1 MPCCKKSAK
10 CAVKPAAKTAKIT
23 VQIGGVECPTQ
34 NQKVIDWVQ
43 RWFDICKPANI
54 VWCDGSAKQHK
65 SICEEMVAK
74 GQFVKLN
81 SKTRPDC
88 YLARSHESDV
98 ARVEGRTFIC
108 SKKEIDAGPTN
119 HWMDPVE
126 MKAKM
131 TKAYTGCMAGRT
143 MYVIP
148 FAMGPIGN
156 PITQYG
162 IEITDSPYVVVN
174 MDIMTRVGTKVLK
187 QLGQDGTF
195 IPCIH
200 SVGAPLKKGQK
211 DVAWPCAKNI
221 EDKYIT
227 QFPEDREIWSFGSGY
242 GGNALLG
249 KKCFALRIASKLAK
263 DEGWMAE
270 HMLILTLTSPE
281 KKQYHVTAA
290 FPSACGKTN
299 LAMMLPKL
307 PGWKLET
314 IGDDIAWLKPGAD
327 GRLYAINPENGFFGV
342 APGTSKDS
350 NPNALL
356 SCTKG
361 TIFTNVVLTPD
372 GDIWWE
378 DMGIDAPEQGVDWK
392 GNPCYRC
399 VDDPKRMGPKPGM
412 TKAEVKAM
420 GYVAAHKNSRFTAPA
435 INCPVLDKDGFEGI
449 YEGKAAGVPID
460 AILFGGRRPSTIPL
474 VNQAKDWTHG
484 VFMGSAAGSEITA
497 AIISNDVGKVRRDPM
512 AMLPF
517 FGYNVADYFQHWL
530 EMARTSVDATKLP
543 KIFFVNWFRK
553 TDKGEFMWPG
563 FGDNSRVLKWICQRI
578 EGTVGAQ
585 NTAIG
590 YLPKPA
596 DIDLANNTGKD
607 TVNPK
612 FLKEILKVDVEGWK
626 KEIETVGASYDE
638 YDKKASKDTTIE
650 NPAARR
656 VPAALRQ
663 KLAEIKAALDAGKP
677 AKKAKK

>member
-1 MPCCKKSAK
+1 M
-10 CAVKPAAKTAKIT
+10 AKTPKFKNAK
-23 VQIGGVECPTQ
+23 VQA
-34 NQKVIDWVQ
+34 WVDQ
-43 RWFDICKPANI
+43 WNKICTPEKI
-54 VWCDGSAKQHK
+54 VVVTGTKEEHTA
-65 SICEEMVAK
+65 ICEMMVKK
-74 GQFVKLN
+74 GQFIKLDQ
-81 SKTRPDC
+81 KKRPGC

-108 SKKEIDAGPTN
+108 SKNEIDAGPTN
-119 HWMDPVE
+119 HWRDPVAMKKE
-126 MKAKM
+126 MLRKYK
-131 TKAYTGCMAGRT
+131 GCMAGRT

-162 IEITDSPYVVVN
+162 IEVTDSPYVVVN
-174 MDIMTRVGTKVLK
+174 MNIMTRTGDAVMKHLDKGGDFV
-187 QLGQDGTF
+187 
-195 IPCIH
+195 PCIH

-211 DVAWPCAKNI
+211 DVAWPCAKKI
-221 EDKYIT
+221 DDKYIT
-227 QFPEDREIWSFGSGY
+227 QFPEDGEIWSFGSGY

-263 DEGWMAE
+263 DQGWMAE

-342 APGTSKDS
+342 APGTSQFS

-356 SCTKG
+356 SCRKN

-378 DMGIDAPEQGVDWK
+378 DMGIDAPEEGVDWK

-399 VDDPKRMGPKPGM
+399 VDDKRRMGPKPGM
-412 TKAEVKAM
+412 TKKEVKEL

-435 INCPVLDKDGFEGI
+435 VNCPVLDKAGFN
-449 YEGKAAGVPID
+449 GKFNGKPTGVPID

-474 VNQAKDWTHG
+474 VNEAKSWTHG
-484 VFMGSAAGSEITA
+484 VFMGSAAGSEVTA
-497 AIISNDVGKVRRDPM
+497 AVISDQIGQVRRDPM

-517 FGYNVADYFQHWL
+517 FGYNVCDYFQHWL
-530 EMARTSVDATKLP
+530 EMERLSPDATKLP

-563 FGDNSRVLKWICQRI
+563 FGDNSRVLKWICDRI
-578 EGTVGAQ
+578 DGKVEANT
-585 NTAIG
+585 TAIG
-590 YLPKPA
+590 NLPYAK
-596 DIDLANNTGKD
+596 DISLENND
-607 TVNPK
+607 SEDPNFRVNEK
-612 FLKEILKVDVEGWK
+612 FLQELVTVDVEGWK
-626 KEIETVGASYDE
+626 KEIATIGASYDE
-638 YDKKASKDTTIE
+638 YDKKASKDTTVV

-656 VPAALRQ
+656 VPAALRGI
-663 KLAEIKAALDAGKP
+663 LAQVTAELGK
-677 AKKAKK
+677 

>member
-1 MPCCKKSAK
+1 MVKTPKFANDKVFAWVDKWNKVCTPDKIVVVKGTKKEHLA
-10 CAVKPAAKTAKIT
+10 
-23 VQIGGVECPTQ
+23 
-34 NQKVIDWVQ
+34 
-43 RWFDICKPANI
+43 
-54 VWCDGSAKQHK
+54 
-65 SICEEMVAK
+65 ICEMMVK
-74 GQFVKLN
+74 NGQFIKLN
-81 SKTRPDC
+81 QTKRPEC

-119 HWMDPVE
+119 HWMDPEV
-126 MKAKM
+126 MKKLM
-131 TKAYTGCMAGRT
+131 LKSYKGCMKGRT

-174 MDIMTRVGTKVLK
+174 MNIMTRTGDAVLK
-187 QLGQDGTF
+187 HLGKDGDF

-211 DVAWPCAKNI
+211 DVAWPCAKKI
-221 EDKYIT
+221 DDKFIT
-227 QFPEDREIWSFGSGY
+227 QFPEDRQIWSFGSGY

-263 DEGWMAE
+263 DQGWMAE

-307 PGWKLET
+307 KGWKLQT
-314 IGDDIAWLKPGAD
+314 IGDDIAWLKPGDD

-342 APGTSKDS
+342 APGTSMDS
-350 NPNALL
+350 NPNALK
-356 SCTKG
+356 SCKKG

-378 DMGIDAPEQGVDWK
+378 DMGVKAPKEGIDWK
-392 GNPCYRC
+392 GNPCYVC
-399 VDDPKRMGPKPGM
+399 ADDPYRMGPKPGM
-412 TKAEVKAM
+412 TKAEIKAA

-435 INCPVLDKDGFEGI
+435 ENCPVLDKAGFNGLWN
-449 YEGKAAGVPID
+449 KKPTGVPID

-474 VNQAKDWTHG
+474 VNEAKSWTHG
-484 VFMGSAAGSEITA
+484 VFMGSAAGSEVTA
-497 AIISNDVGKVRRDPM
+497 AVISDQIGQVRRDPM

-530 EMARTSVDATKLP
+530 EMERTSADATKLP
-543 KIFFVNWFRK
+543 KIYFVNWFRK
-553 TDKGEFMWPG
+553 GDDGRFMWPG

-578 EGTVGAQ
+578 EGQVKA
-585 NTAIG
+585 NETAIG
-590 YLPKPA
+590 NIPFAK
-596 DIDLANNTGKD
+596 DIDLANNDLKA
-607 TVNPK
+607 K
-612 FLKEILKVDVEGWK
+612 FHVVKADLEEILKVDKEGWK
-626 KEIETVGASYDE
+626 KEIATVGASYDE
-638 YDKKASKDTTIE
+638 YDAKASKDTAVRSKT
-650 NPAARR
+650 AKR
-656 VPAALRQ
+656 VPKALRQ
-663 KLAEIKAALDAGKP
+663 ILADVSAAL
-677 AKKAKK
+677 AK

>member
-1 MPCCKKSAK
+1 M
-10 CAVKPAAKTAKIT
+10 AKTPKFANAK
-23 VQIGGVECPTQ
+23 VFA
-34 NQKVIDWVQ
+34 WVDK
-43 RWFDICKPANI
+43 WNKICAPDKI
-54 VWCDGSAKQHK
+54 VVVKGTPEEHTK
-65 SICEEMVAK
+65 ICEEMVKK
-74 GQFVKLN
+74 GQFIALN
-81 SKTRPDC
+81 PKKRPGC

-108 SKKEIDAGPTN
+108 SKREIDAGPTN

-131 TKAYTGCMAGRT
+131 TKAYKGCMKGRT

-162 IEITDSPYVVVN
+162 IELTDSPYVVVN
-174 MDIMTRVGTKVLK
+174 MNIMTRTGEEVLK
-187 QLGQDGTF
+187 HLGKDGSF
-195 IPCIH
+195 VPCIH

-211 DVAWPCAKNI
+211 DVAWPCAKKI

-227 QFPEDREIWSFGSGY
+227 QFPEDGEIWSFGSGY

-263 DEGWMAE
+263 DQGWMAE

-281 KKQYHVTAA
+281 GKKYHVTAA

-307 PGWKLET
+307 DGWKLQT
-314 IGDDIAWLKPGAD
+314 IGDDIAWLKPGED

-342 APGTSKDS
+342 APGTSKFS

-356 SCTKG
+356 SCKKN

-378 DMGIDAPEQGVDWK
+378 DMGVDAPKEGVDWK

-412 TKAEVKAM
+412 TKAEVKEM

-435 INCPVLDKDGFEGI
+435 VNCPVLDKEGFN
-449 YEGKAAGVPID
+449 GKFEKKPTGVPID

-474 VNQAKDWTHG
+474 VNEAKSWTHG
-484 VFMGSAAGSEITA
+484 VFMGSAAGSEVTA
-497 AIISNDVGKVRRDPM
+497 AVISDQIGQVRRDPM

-530 EMARTSVDATKLP
+530 EMERTSANPANLP
-543 KIFFVNWFRK
+543 KIYFVNWFRK
-553 TDKGEFMWPG
+553 TPDGKFMWPG
-563 FGDNSRVLKWICQRI
+563 FGDNSRVLKWICERI
-578 EGTVGAQ
+578 DGKVGA
-585 NTAIG
+585 NETAIG
-590 YLPKPA
+590 NLPKFE
-596 DIDLANNTGKD
+596 DIDLSNNDGEEGF
-607 TVNPK
+607 TVEPEL
-612 FLKEILKVDVEGWK
+612 LKEILKVDVEGWK
-626 KEIETVGASYDE
+626 KEIATVGASYDE
-638 YDKKASKDTTIE
+638 YDQKASKDTKE
-650 NPAARR
+650 VNPAARR

-663 KLAEIKAALDAGKP
+663 VLESVTAAL
-677 AKKAKK
+677 

>member
-1 MPCCKKSAK
+1 MATTPKFANAK
-10 CAVKPAAKTAKIT
+10 VAAWVDKWNKICTPDKIVVVKGTKAEHKAICEMMVKNGQFIKL
-23 VQIGGVECPTQ
+23 
-34 NQKVIDWVQ
+34 NQK
-43 RWFDICKPANI
+43 K
-54 VWCDGSAKQHK
+54 
-65 SICEEMVAK
+65 
-74 GQFVKLN
+74 
-81 SKTRPDC
+81 RPDC

-108 SKKEIDAGPTN
+108 SKREIDAGPTN

-131 TKAYTGCMAGRT
+131 EKAYKGCMKGRT

-174 MDIMTRVGTKVLK
+174 MDIMTRTGDAVLK
-187 QLGQDGTF
+187 HLGKTGEF

-211 DVAWPCAKNI
+211 DVAWPCAKRI

-281 KKQYHVTAA
+281 GKQYHVTAA

-314 IGDDIAWLKPGAD
+314 IGDDIAWLKPGDD

-350 NPNALL
+350 NPNALD
-356 SCTKG
+356 SCLKG

-378 DMGIDAPEQGVDWK
+378 DMGVDAPAEGVDWK

-412 TKAEVKAM
+412 TKKEVKEM

-435 INCPVLDKDGFEGI
+435 QNCPVLDKDGFNGV
-449 YEGKAAGVPID
+449 YEGKPTGVPID

-474 VNQAKDWTHG
+474 VNEAKDWTHG

-497 AIISNDVGKVRRDPM
+497 AVISDKIGQVRRDPM

-530 EMARTSVDATKLP
+530 EMERTSADATKLP
-543 KIFFVNWFRK
+543 KIYFVNWFRK
-553 TDKGEFMWPG
+553 TAKGEFMWPG
-563 FGDNSRVLKWICQRI
+563 FGDNSRVLKWICDRI
-578 EGTVGAQ
+578 EGKVGCVK
-585 NTAIG
+585 TPIG
-590 YLPKPA
+590 NLPKAA
-596 DIDLANNTGKD
+596 DISLENNTGKD

-612 FLKEILKVDVEGWK
+612 FLKEILKVDKAGWLE
-626 KEIETVGASYDE
+626 EIKTIGESYDE
-638 YDKKASKDTTIE
+638 YDAKASKDTEVKSAT
-650 NPAARR
+650 ARR
-656 VPAALRQ
+656 VPKALRQ
-663 KLAEIKAALDAGKP
+663 VLATVTAEL
-677 AKKAKK
+677 KK

>member
-1 MPCCKKSAK
+1 M
-10 CAVKPAAKTAKIT
+10 AKTPKFENAK
-23 VQIGGVECPTQ
+23 VFA
-34 NQKVIDWVQ
+34 WVDK
-43 RWFDICKPANI
+43 WNKICTPDKI
-54 VWCDGSAKQHK
+54 VVVTGTKAEHTA
-65 SICEEMVAK
+65 ICEMMVKK
-74 GQFVKLN
+74 GQFIKLN
-81 SKTRPDC
+81 EKKRPGC

-108 SKKEIDAGPTN
+108 SKREIDAGPTN
-119 HWMDPVE
+119 HWMDPVV
-126 MKAKM
+126 MKKLM
-131 TKAYTGCMAGRT
+131 TKSYTGSMKGRT

-162 IEITDSPYVVVN
+162 IELTDSPYVVVN
-174 MDIMTRVGTKVLK
+174 MNIMTRTGDAVLK
-187 QLGQDGTF
+187 HLGKDGSF

-200 SVGAPLKKGQK
+200 SVGAPLKKGEK
-211 DVAWPCAKNI
+211 DVAWPCAKKI
-221 EDKYIT
+221 DDKFIT

-270 HMLILTLTSPE
+270 HMLILTLTAPN

-307 PGWKLET
+307 PGWKLQT

-342 APGTSKDS
+342 APGTSMDS
-350 NPNALL
+350 NPNALK
-356 SCTKG
+356 SCKKG

-378 DMGIDAPEQGVDWK
+378 DMGIKAPKEGVDWK
-392 GNPCYRC
+392 GNPCYVC
-399 VDDPKRMGPKPGM
+399 ADDPFRMGPKPGM
-412 TKAEVKAM
+412 TKAEIKAV

-435 INCPVLDKDGFEGI
+435 ENCPVLDKAGFN
-449 YEGKAAGVPID
+449 GKFNGKSTGVPID

-474 VNQAKDWTHG
+474 VNEAKSWTHG

-497 AIISNDVGKVRRDPM
+497 AVISDKIGQVRRDPM

-530 EMARTSVDATKLP
+530 EMERTSADATKLP
-543 KIFFVNWFRK
+543 KIYFVNWFRK

-563 FGDNSRVLKWICQRI
+563 FGDNSRVLAWICARI
-578 EGTVGAQ
+578 EGKVGCQ
-585 NTAIG
+585 QTAIG
-590 YLPKPA
+590 NLPKVA
-596 DIDLANNTGKD
+596 DISLENNTGKD

-612 FLKEILKVDVEGWK
+612 FLKQILTVDKAGWL
-626 KEIETVGASYDE
+626 KEIETIGASYDE
-638 YDKKASKDTTIE
+638 YDAKASKDTTVVSKT
-650 NPAARR
+650 ARR
-656 VPAALRQ
+656 VPQALRNVLAEVTAAL
-663 KLAEIKAALDAGKP
+663 
-677 AKKAKK
+677 KK

>member
-1 MPCCKKSAK
+1 MATTPKFANAK
-10 CAVKPAAKTAKIT
+10 VAAWVDKWNKICTPDKIVVVKGTKA
-23 VQIGGVECPTQ
+23 E
-34 NQKVIDWVQ
+34 
-43 RWFDICKPANI
+43 
-54 VWCDGSAKQHK
+54 HK
-65 SICEEMVAK
+65 AICEMMVK
-74 GQFVKLN
+74 NGQFIKLN
-81 SKTRPDC
+81 QTKRPDC

-108 SKKEIDAGPTN
+108 SKREIDAGPTN

-131 TKAYTGCMAGRT
+131 EKAYKGCMKGRT

-174 MDIMTRVGTKVLK
+174 MDIMTRTGDAVLK
-187 QLGQDGTF
+187 HLGKTGEF

-211 DVAWPCAKNI
+211 DVAWPCAKRI

-281 KKQYHVTAA
+281 GKQYHVTAA

-314 IGDDIAWLKPGAD
+314 IGDDIAWLKPGED

-350 NPNALL
+350 NPNALD
-356 SCTKG
+356 SCLKG

-378 DMGIDAPEQGVDWK
+378 DMGVDAPEEGIDWK

-412 TKAEVKAM
+412 TKKEVKEM

-435 INCPVLDKDGFEGI
+435 QNCPVLDKDGFNGV
-449 YEGKAAGVPID
+449 YEGKPTGVPID

-474 VNQAKDWTHG
+474 VNEAKDWTHG

-497 AIISNDVGKVRRDPM
+497 AVISDKIGQVRRDPM

-530 EMARTSVDATKLP
+530 EMERTSADATKLP
-543 KIFFVNWFRK
+543 KIYFVNWFRK
-553 TDKGEFMWPG
+553 TAKGEFMWPG
-563 FGDNSRVLKWICQRI
+563 FGDNSRVLKWICDRI
-578 EGTVGAQ
+578 EGKVGCVK
-585 NTAIG
+585 TPIG
-590 YLPKPA
+590 NLPKAA
-596 DIDLANNTGKD
+596 DISLENNTGKD

-612 FLKEILKVDVEGWK
+612 FLKEILKVDKAGWLE
-626 KEIETVGASYDE
+626 EIKTIGESYDE
-638 YDKKASKDTTIE
+638 YDAKASKDTEVKSVT
-650 NPAARR
+650 ARR
-656 VPAALRQ
+656 VPKALRQ
-663 KLAEIKAALDAGKP
+663 VLATVTAEL
-677 AKKAKK
+677 KK

>member
-1 MPCCKKSAK
+1 MAK
-10 CAVKPAAKTAKIT
+10 APKFKNAKVQAWVDQWVKVCDPDKVVVIKGTKEEHAA
-23 VQIGGVECPTQ
+23 
-34 NQKVIDWVQ
+34 
-43 RWFDICKPANI
+43 
-54 VWCDGSAKQHK
+54 
-65 SICEEMVAK
+65 ICEMMVKK
-74 GQFVKLN
+74 GQFIKLDQ
-81 SKTRPDC
+81 KKRPGC

-108 SKKEIDAGPTN
+108 SKREIDAGPTN
-119 HWMDPVE
+119 HWKDPVAMKKE
-126 MKAKM
+126 MLAKYKGSM
-131 TKAYTGCMAGRT
+131 KGRT

-162 IEITDSPYVVVN
+162 IEITDSAYVVVN
-174 MDIMTRVGTKVLK
+174 MDIMTRTGDAVMKFLDKGGDFV
-187 QLGQDGTF
+187 
-195 IPCIH
+195 PCIH

-211 DVAWPCAKNI
+211 DVAWPCAKRI

-227 QFPEDREIWSFGSGY
+227 QFPEDGEIWSYGSGY

-263 DEGWMAE
+263 DNGWMAE

-281 KKQYHVTAA
+281 GKKYHVTAA

-314 IGDDIAWLKPGAD
+314 IGDDIAWLKPGDD

-342 APGTSKDS
+342 APGTSKFS

-356 SCTKG
+356 SCKKN

-378 DMGIDAPEQGVDWK
+378 DMGVDAPEEGIDWK

-399 VDDPKRMGPKPGM
+399 VDDAKRMGPKKGM
-412 TKAEVKAM
+412 TKAEVKEL

-435 INCPVLDKDGFEGI
+435 VNCPVLDKEGFN
-449 YEGKAAGVPID
+449 GKFEKKPTGVPID

-474 VNQAKDWTHG
+474 VNEAKNWTHG
-484 VFMGSAAGSEITA
+484 VFMGSAAGSEVTA
-497 AIISNDVGKVRRDPM
+497 AVISDQIGKVRRDPM

-530 EMARTSVDATKLP
+530 EMERTSKNPANLP
-543 KIFFVNWFRK
+543 KIYFVNWFRK
-553 TDKGEFMWPG
+553 TADGKFMWPG
-563 FGDNSRVLKWICQRI
+563 FGDNSRVLKWICDRI
-578 EGTVGAQ
+578 DGKVKA
-585 NTAIG
+585 NATAIG
-590 YLPKPA
+590 NLPYAK
-596 DIDLANNTGKD
+596 DISLENNEGD
-607 TVNPK
+607 NPDFLVNPK
-612 FLKEILKVDVEGWK
+612 FLKELVTIDADGWK
-626 KEIETVGASYDE
+626 KEIQTIAASYDE
-638 YDKKASKDTTIE
+638 YDQKASKDSTE
-650 NPAARR
+650 VNKAARR
-656 VPAALRQ
+656 VHAA
-663 KLAEIKAALDAGKP
+663 
-677 AKKAKK
+677 

>member
-1 MPCCKKSAK
+1 M
-10 CAVKPAAKTAKIT
+10 AKTPKFENAK
-23 VQIGGVECPTQ
+23 VFAWVDKWNQICTPDKIEVVTGTKAEHT
-34 NQKVIDWVQ
+34 
-43 RWFDICKPANI
+43 A
-54 VWCDGSAKQHK
+54 
-65 SICEEMVAK
+65 ICEMMVK
-74 GQFVKLN
+74 NGQFVKLDQ
-81 SKTRPDC
+81 KKRPGC

-119 HWMDPVE
+119 HWMDPDQ
-126 MKAKM
+126 MKALMLKSY
-131 TKAYTGCMAGRT
+131 KGCMKGRT

-174 MDIMTRVGTKVLK
+174 MNIMTRTGKAVMDH
-187 QLGQDGTF
+187 LGKDGDF

-221 EDKYIT
+221 EDKFIT
-227 QFPEDREIWSFGSGY
+227 QFPEERQIWSFGSGY

-270 HMLILTLTSPE
+270 HMLILTLTSPA

-307 PGWKLET
+307 PGWKLQT
-314 IGDDIAWLKPGAD
+314 VGDDIAWLKPGDD

-356 SCTKG
+356 ACKKG

-378 DMGIDAPEQGVDWK
+378 DMGIDAPVEGIDWK
-392 GNPCYRC
+392 GNKCYRC
-399 VDDPKRMGPKPGM
+399 VDDKRRMGPKPGM
-412 TKAEVKAM
+412 TKSEVKEM
-420 GYVAAHKNSRFTAPA
+420 KYVAAHKNSRFTAPA
-435 INCPVLDKDGFEGI
+435 ENCPVLDKDGFNGLWN
-449 YEGKAAGVPID
+449 KKPTGVPID

-474 VNQAKDWTHG
+474 VNEAKSWTHG
-484 VFMGSAAGSEITA
+484 VFMGSAAGSEVTA
-497 AIISNDVGKVRRDPM
+497 AVISNQIGQVRRDPM

-530 EMARTSVDATKLP
+530 EMERTSADATKLP
-543 KIFFVNWFRK
+543 KIYFVNWFRK

-578 EGTVGAQ
+578 EGKVGCQ
-585 NTAIG
+585 KTAIG
-590 YLPKPA
+590 NLPKPA
-596 DIDLANNTGKD
+596 DIDLTNNTGKD

-612 FLKEILKVDVEGWK
+612 FLKEILKVDKKGWV
-626 KEIETVGASYDE
+626 KEIETIAASYDE
-638 YDKKASKDTTIE
+638 YDAKPSKDSKVASKT
-650 NPAARR
+650 AHR
-656 VPAALRQ
+656 VPKALRQ
-663 KLAEIKAALDAGKP
+663 VLADVTAEL
-677 AKKAKK
+677 KKA

>member
-1 MPCCKKSAK
+1 M
-10 CAVKPAAKTAKIT
+10 VKTPKFANDKVFAWVDKWNKVCTPDKIVVVKGTKAEHTA
-23 VQIGGVECPTQ
+23 
-34 NQKVIDWVQ
+34 
-43 RWFDICKPANI
+43 
-54 VWCDGSAKQHK
+54 
-65 SICEEMVAK
+65 ICEMMVKK
-74 GQFVKLN
+74 GQFIKLN
-81 SKTRPDC
+81 QTKRPGC

-119 HWMDPVE
+119 HWMDPEV
-126 MKAKM
+126 MKKLM
-131 TKAYTGCMAGRT
+131 LKSYKGCMKGRT

-148 FAMGPIGN
+148 YAMGPIGN

-174 MDIMTRVGTKVLK
+174 MNIMTRTGDAVLK
-187 QLGQDGTF
+187 HLGKDGDF

-211 DVAWPCAKNI
+211 DVAWPCAKKI
-221 EDKYIT
+221 EDKFIT
-227 QFPEDREIWSFGSGY
+227 QFPEDRQIWSFGSGY

-263 DEGWMAE
+263 DQGWMAE
-270 HMLILTLTSPE
+270 HMLILTLTSPQ

-307 PGWKLET
+307 PGWKLQT
-314 IGDDIAWLKPGAD
+314 IGDDIAWLKPGDD

-342 APGTSKDS
+342 APGTSMDS
-350 NPNALL
+350 NPNALK
-356 SCTKG
+356 SCKKG

-378 DMGIDAPEQGVDWK
+378 DMGVKAPKEGIDWK
-392 GNPCYRC
+392 GNPCYVC
-399 VDDPKRMGPKPGM
+399 KDDPFRMGPKPGM
-412 TKAEVKAM
+412 TKAEIKAA

-435 INCPVLDKDGFEGI
+435 ENCPVLDKAGFNGLWN
-449 YEGKAAGVPID
+449 KKPTGVPID

-474 VNQAKDWTHG
+474 VNEAKSWTHG
-484 VFMGSAAGSEITA
+484 VFMGSAAGSEVTA
-497 AIISNDVGKVRRDPM
+497 AVISDQIGQVRRDPM

-530 EMARTSVDATKLP
+530 EMERTSADATKLP
-543 KIFFVNWFRK
+543 KIYFVNWFRK
-553 TDKGEFMWPG
+553 GDDGRFMWPG

-578 EGTVGAQ
+578 EGQVKA
-585 NTAIG
+585 NETAIG
-590 YLPKPA
+590 NIPFAK
-596 DIDLANNTGKD
+596 DIDLANNDEKA
-607 TVNPK
+607 K
-612 FLKEILKVDVEGWK
+612 FHVVKADLEEILKVDIEGWK
-626 KEIETVGASYDE
+626 KEIATVGASYDE
-638 YDKKASKDTTIE
+638 YDAKASKDTTVRS
-650 NPAARR
+650 ATAKR
-656 VPAALRQ
+656 VPKALRQ
-663 KLAEIKAALDAGKP
+663 VLADVTAAL
-677 AKKAKK
+677 AK

>member
-1 MPCCKKSAK
+1 M
-10 CAVKPAAKTAKIT
+10 AKTPKFNNAKVTAWVDKWNKLCTPDKIVVVT
-23 VQIGGVECPTQ
+23 GTKKEHLAICEMMVKNGQFIKL
-34 NQKVIDWVQ
+34 NQK
-43 RWFDICKPANI
+43 K
-54 VWCDGSAKQHK
+54 
-65 SICEEMVAK
+65 
-74 GQFVKLN
+74 
-81 SKTRPDC
+81 RPEC

-119 HWMDPVE
+119 HWMDPDQ
-126 MKAKM
+126 MKKQM
-131 TKAYTGCMAGRT
+131 EKSYKGCMKGRT

-162 IEITDSPYVVVN
+162 IEVTDSPYVVVN
-174 MDIMTRVGTKVLK
+174 MNIMTRTGDAVMKYIDKIG
-187 QLGQDGTF
+187 DGF

-211 DVAWPCAKNI
+211 DVAWPCAKKI

-227 QFPEDREIWSFGSGY
+227 QFPEDGEIWSFGSGY

-263 DEGWMAE
+263 DQGWMAE

-307 PGWKLET
+307 PGWKLQT
-314 IGDDIAWLKPGAD
+314 IGDDIAWLKPGED
-327 GRLYAINPENGFFGV
+327 GKLYAINPENGFFGV
-342 APGTSKDS
+342 APGTSMDS
-350 NPNALL
+350 NPNALK
-356 SCTKG
+356 SCKKG

-378 DMGIDAPEQGVDWK
+378 DMGIKAPKEGVDWK
-392 GNPCYRC
+392 GNPCYVC
-399 VDDPKRMGPKPGM
+399 ADDPYRMGPKPGM
-412 TKAEVKAM
+412 TKKEIKES

-435 INCPVLDKDGFEGI
+435 ENCPVLDKQGFAGM
-449 YEGKAAGVPID
+449 YNKKPTGVPID

-474 VNQAKDWTHG
+474 VNEAKDWTHG
-484 VFMGSAAGSEITA
+484 VFMGSAAGSEVTA
-497 AIISNDVGKVRRDPM
+497 AVISDQIGQVRRDPM

-530 EMARTSVDATKLP
+530 EMERTSADATKLP
-543 KIFFVNWFRK
+543 KIYFVNWFRK
-553 TDKGEFMWPG
+553 GDDGRFMWPG

-578 EGTVGAQ
+578 EGTVEA
-585 NTAIG
+585 NETAIG
-590 YLPKPA
+590 NIPFAK
-596 DIDLANNTGKD
+596 DIDLANNDETA
-607 TVNPK
+607 K
-612 FLKEILKVDVEGWK
+612 FHVVKADLEEILKVDVEGWK
-626 KEIETVGASYDE
+626 KEIATIGASYDE
-638 YDKKASKDTTIE
+638 YDAKASKDTEVRSTT
-650 NPAARR
+650 AKR
-656 VPAALRQ
+656 VPKALRDVLKNVTAAL
-663 KLAEIKAALDAGKP
+663 
-677 AKKAKK
+677 AK

>member
-1 MPCCKKSAK
+1 MVKTPKFANAK
-10 CAVKPAAKTAKIT
+10 VFAWVDKWNKVCTPDKIKVVTGTA
-23 VQIGGVECPTQ
+23 EEH
-34 NQKVIDWVQ
+34 
-43 RWFDICKPANI
+43 FA
-54 VWCDGSAKQHK
+54 
-65 SICEEMVAK
+65 ICEMMVKK
-74 GQFVKLN
+74 GQFIKLDE
-81 SKTRPDC
+81 KKRPGC

-108 SKKEIDAGPTN
+108 SKREIDAGPTN
-119 HWMDPVE
+119 HWVAPDV
-126 MKAKM
+126 MKAEMLK
-131 TKAYTGCMAGRT
+131 KYKGCMKGRT

-162 IEITDSPYVVVN
+162 IELTDSPYVVVN
-174 MDIMTRVGTKVLK
+174 MNIMTRTGK
-187 QLGQDGTF
+187 QVIDHLGKDGDF

-200 SVGAPLKKGQK
+200 SVGAPLRKGQK
-211 DVAWPCAKNI
+211 DVAWPCAKSI
-221 EDKYIT
+221 DDKYIT
-227 QFPEDREIWSFGSGY
+227 QFPEDRQIWSFGSGY

-307 PGWKLET
+307 PGWKLQT
-314 IGDDIAWLKPGAD
+314 IGDDIAWLKPGED

-342 APGTSKDS
+342 APGTSNDS
-350 NPNALL
+350 NPNALK
-356 SCTKG
+356 SCKKN
-361 TIFTNVVLTPD
+361 TIFTNVVLTPT

-378 DMGIDAPEQGVDWK
+378 DMGVDAPLEGVDWK

-399 VDDPKRMGPKPGM
+399 VDDKRRMGPKPGM
-412 TKAEVKAM
+412 TKAEVKAS

-435 INCPVLDKDGFEGI
+435 INCPVLDKDGFNGK
-449 YEGKAAGVPID
+449 YEKKPTGVPID

-474 VNQAKDWTHG
+474 VNEAKDWTHG

-497 AIISNDVGKVRRDPM
+497 AVISDKIGQVRRDPM

-530 EMARTSVDATKLP
+530 EMERTSADATKLP
-543 KIFFVNWFRK
+543 KIYFVNWFRK
-553 TDKGEFMWPG
+553 GEDGRFMWPG

-578 EGTVGAQ
+578 EGTVKA
-585 NTAIG
+585 NETAIG
-590 YLPKPA
+590 NIPYAA
-596 DIDLANNTGKD
+596 DIDLANNDQKA
-607 TVNPK
+607 K
-612 FLKEILKVDVEGWK
+612 FHVVKEDLEEILKVDVEGWK
-626 KEIETVGASYDE
+626 KEIETIGASYDE
-638 YDKKASKDTTIE
+638 YDAKASKDTKTVS
-650 NPAARR
+650 ATARR
-656 VPAALRQ
+656 VPKALRQ
-663 KLAEIKAALDAGKP
+663 VLADVTAALNA
-677 AKKAKK
+677 

>member
-1 MPCCKKSAK
+1 MVKTPKFANDKVFAWVDKWNKVCTPDKIVVVKGTKKEH
-10 CAVKPAAKTAKIT
+10 TA
-23 VQIGGVECPTQ
+23 
-34 NQKVIDWVQ
+34 
-43 RWFDICKPANI
+43 
-54 VWCDGSAKQHK
+54 
-65 SICEEMVAK
+65 ICEMMVKK
-74 GQFVKLN
+74 GQFIKLN
-81 SKTRPDC
+81 QTKRPGC

-119 HWMDPVE
+119 HWMDPEV
-126 MKAKM
+126 MKKLM
-131 TKAYTGCMAGRT
+131 LKSYKGCMKGRT

-148 FAMGPIGN
+148 YAMGPIGN

-174 MDIMTRVGTKVLK
+174 MNIMTRTGDAVLK
-187 QLGQDGTF
+187 HLGKDGDF

-211 DVAWPCAKNI
+211 DVAWPCAKKI
-221 EDKYIT
+221 DDKFIT
-227 QFPEDREIWSFGSGY
+227 QFPEDRQIWSFGSGY

-263 DEGWMAE
+263 DQGWMAE

-307 PGWKLET
+307 KGWKLQT
-314 IGDDIAWLKPGAD
+314 IGDDIAWLKPGDD

-342 APGTSKDS
+342 APGTSMDS
-350 NPNALL
+350 NPNALK
-356 SCTKG
+356 SCKKG

-378 DMGIDAPEQGVDWK
+378 DMGVKAPKEGIDWK
-392 GNPCYRC
+392 GNPCYVC
-399 VDDPKRMGPKPGM
+399 KDDPFRMGPKPGM
-412 TKAEVKAM
+412 TKAEIKAA

-435 INCPVLDKDGFEGI
+435 ENCPVLDKAGFNGLWN
-449 YEGKAAGVPID
+449 KKPTGVPID

-474 VNQAKDWTHG
+474 VNEAKSWTHG
-484 VFMGSAAGSEITA
+484 VFMGSAAGSEVTA
-497 AIISNDVGKVRRDPM
+497 AVISDQIGQVRRDPM

-530 EMARTSVDATKLP
+530 EMERTSADATKLP
-543 KIFFVNWFRK
+543 KIYFVNWFRK
-553 TDKGEFMWPG
+553 GDDGRFMWPG

-578 EGTVGAQ
+578 EGQVKANVTP
-585 NTAIG
+585 IG
-590 YLPKPA
+590 NLPLEK
-596 DIDLANNTGKD
+596 DIDLSNNVGKFKVVPED
-607 TVNPK
+607 
-612 FLKEILKVDVEGWK
+612 LKAILKVDKEGWK
-626 KEIETVGASYDE
+626 KEIATVGASYDE
-638 YDKKASKDTTIE
+638 YDAKASKDTNVRSKT
-650 NPAARR
+650 AKR
-656 VPAALRQ
+656 VPKALRQ
-663 KLAEIKAALDAGKP
+663 ILADVSAAL
-677 AKKAKK
+677 AK

>member
-1 MPCCKKSAK
+1 MANTPKFVNAKVFAWVDKWNKLCTPDKIVVVKGTKKEH
-10 CAVKPAAKTAKIT
+10 T
-23 VQIGGVECPTQ
+23 
-34 NQKVIDWVQ
+34 
-43 RWFDICKPANI
+43 DIC
-54 VWCDGSAKQHK
+54 
-65 SICEEMVAK
+65 EMMVKK
-74 GQFVKLN
+74 GQFIKL
-81 SKTRPDC
+81 SAKKRPGC

-126 MKAKM
+126 MKKKM
-131 TKAYTGCMAGRT
+131 EKAYKGCMKGRT

-148 FAMGPIGN
+148 YAMGPIGN

-174 MDIMTRVGTKVLK
+174 MNIMTRTGDAVLK
-187 QLGQDGTF
+187 HLGKDGDF

-211 DVAWPCAKNI
+211 DVAWPCAKKI

-227 QFPEDREIWSFGSGY
+227 QFPEDRQIWSFGSGY

-263 DEGWMAE
+263 DQGWMAE

-307 PGWKLET
+307 PGWKLQT
-314 IGDDIAWLKPGAD
+314 IGDDIAWLKPGTD

-342 APGTSKDS
+342 APGTSMDS
-350 NPNALL
+350 NPNALK
-356 SCTKG
+356 SCKKD

-378 DMGIDAPEQGVDWK
+378 DMGVKAPKEGTDWK
-392 GNPCYRC
+392 GNPCYVC
-399 VDDPKRMGPKPGM
+399 ADDPYRMGPKPGM
-412 TKAEVKAM
+412 TKAEIKAM

-435 INCPVLDKDGFEGI
+435 INCPVLDKDGFNGI
-449 YEGKAAGVPID
+449 FQKKPTGVPID

-474 VNQAKDWTHG
+474 VNEAKSWTHG
-484 VFMGSAAGSEITA
+484 VFMGSAAGSEVTA
-497 AIISNDVGKVRRDPM
+497 AVISDQIGQVRRDPM

-517 FGYNVADYFQHWL
+517 FGYNVCDYFQHWL
-530 EMARTSVDATKLP
+530 EMERTSADATKLP
-543 KIFFVNWFRK
+543 KIYFVNWFRK
-553 TDKGEFMWPG
+553 GDDGRFMWPG

-578 EGTVGAQ
+578 EGKVKA
-585 NTAIG
+585 NETAIG
-590 YLPKPA
+590 NIPFAK
-596 DIDLANNTGKD
+596 DIDLANNDEKA
-607 TVNPK
+607 K
-612 FLKEILKVDVEGWK
+612 FHVVKADLEEILKVDVEGWK
-626 KEIETVGASYDE
+626 KEIATVGASYDE
-638 YDKKASKDTTIE
+638 YDKKPSKDSKE
-650 NPAARR
+650 ANLAAHR
-656 VPAALRQ
+656 VPKALRQ
-663 KLAEIKAALDAGKP
+663 ILADVTAAL
-677 AKKAKK
+677 AK

>member
-1 MPCCKKSAK
+1 M
-10 CAVKPAAKTAKIT
+10 AKTPKFANAK
-23 VQIGGVECPTQ
+23 VFA
-34 NQKVIDWVQ
+34 WVDK
-43 RWFDICKPANI
+43 WNKICTPDKIVVVKGTKKEHLDIC
-54 VWCDGSAKQHK
+54 
-65 SICEEMVAK
+65 EMMVKK
-74 GQFVKLN
+74 GQFIKLN
-81 SKTRPDC
+81 PKTRPDC

-119 HWMDPVE
+119 HWMDPDQ
-126 MKAKM
+126 MKKLM
-131 TKAYTGCMAGRT
+131 TKSYKGCMKGRT

-174 MDIMTRVGTKVLK
+174 MNIMTRTGDAVMKH
-187 QLGQDGTF
+187 LGKDGSF

-211 DVAWPCAKNI
+211 DVAWPCAKKI
-221 EDKYIT
+221 EDKFIT
-227 QFPEDREIWSFGSGY
+227 QFPEDGEIWSFGSGY

-263 DEGWMAE
+263 DQGWMAE

-307 PGWKLET
+307 PGWKLQT
-314 IGDDIAWLKPGAD
+314 IGDDIAWLKPGDD

-342 APGTSKDS
+342 APGTSMDS
-350 NPNALL
+350 NPNALK
-356 SCTKG
+356 SCKKG

-378 DMGIDAPEQGVDWK
+378 DMGIKAPKEGVDWK
-392 GNPCYRC
+392 GNPCYVC
-399 VDDPKRMGPKPGM
+399 ADDPYRMGPKPGM
-412 TKAEVKAM
+412 TKAEIKAA

-435 INCPVLDKDGFEGI
+435 INCPVLDKSGFEGMFN
-449 YEGKAAGVPID
+449 KKPTGVPID

-474 VNQAKDWTHG
+474 VNEAKSWTHG
-484 VFMGSAAGSEITA
+484 VFMGSAAGSEVTA
-497 AIISNDVGKVRRDPM
+497 AVIADNIGQVRRDPM

-517 FGYNVADYFQHWL
+517 FGYNVCDYFQHWL
-530 EMARTSVDATKLP
+530 EMERTSADATKLP
-543 KIFFVNWFRK
+543 KIYFVNWFRK
-553 TDKGEFMWPG
+553 TADGKFMWPG

-578 EGTVGAQ
+578 EGQVKANETP
-585 NTAIG
+585 IG
-590 YLPKPA
+590 NLPFAK
-596 DIDLANNTGKD
+596 DIDLANNEGKEGF
-607 TVNPK
+607 TVDPK
-612 FLKEILKVDVEGWK
+612 MLAEILKVDVEGWK
-626 KEIETVGASYDE
+626 KEIATVGASYDE
-638 YDKKASKDTTIE
+638 YDAKPSKDSTVKSTT
-650 NPAARR
+650 AHR
-656 VPAALRQ
+656 VPKALRQ
-663 KLAEIKAALDAGKP
+663 VLADVSAAL
-677 AKKAKK
+677 AK

>member
-1 MPCCKKSAK
+1 MVKTPKFANEKVFAWVDKWNKVCTPDKIVVVKGTKKEHLA
-10 CAVKPAAKTAKIT
+10 
-23 VQIGGVECPTQ
+23 
-34 NQKVIDWVQ
+34 
-43 RWFDICKPANI
+43 
-54 VWCDGSAKQHK
+54 
-65 SICEEMVAK
+65 ICEMMVK
-74 GQFVKLN
+74 NGQFIKLN
-81 SKTRPDC
+81 QAKRPEC

-108 SKKEIDAGPTN
+108 SKREIDAGPTN
-119 HWMDPVE
+119 HWMDPEV
-126 MKAKM
+126 MKKLM
-131 TKAYTGCMAGRT
+131 LKSYKGCMKGRT

-174 MDIMTRVGTKVLK
+174 MNIMTRTGDAVLK
-187 QLGQDGTF
+187 HLAKDGDF

-211 DVAWPCAKNI
+211 DVAWPCAKKI
-221 EDKYIT
+221 EDKFIT
-227 QFPEDREIWSFGSGY
+227 QFPEERQIWSFGSGY

-263 DEGWMAE
+263 DQGWMAE

-307 PGWKLET
+307 KGWKLQT
-314 IGDDIAWLKPGAD
+314 IGDDIAWLKPGPD

-342 APGTSKDS
+342 APGTSMDS
-350 NPNALL
+350 NPNALK
-356 SCTKG
+356 SCKKG

-378 DMGIDAPEQGVDWK
+378 DMGVKAPKEGIDWK
-392 GNPCYRC
+392 GNPCYVC
-399 VDDPKRMGPKPGM
+399 ADDPYRMGPKPGM
-412 TKAEVKAM
+412 TKAEIKAS

-435 INCPVLDKDGFEGI
+435 ENCPVLDKAGFNGLWN
-449 YEGKAAGVPID
+449 KKPTGVPID

-474 VNQAKDWTHG
+474 VNEAKSWTHG
-484 VFMGSAAGSEITA
+484 VFMGSAAGSEVTA
-497 AIISNDVGKVRRDPM
+497 AVISDQIGQVRRDPM

-530 EMARTSVDATKLP
+530 EMERTSADATKLP
-543 KIFFVNWFRK
+543 KIYFVNWFRK
-553 TDKGEFMWPG
+553 GEDGRFMWPG

-578 EGTVGAQ
+578 EGQVKA
-585 NTAIG
+585 NETAIG
-590 YLPKPA
+590 NLPFEK
-596 DIDLANNTGKD
+596 DIDLSNNEGKFKVVPAD
-607 TVNPK
+607 
-612 FLKEILKVDVEGWK
+612 LKEILKVDVAGWQ
-626 KEIETVGASYDE
+626 KEIATVGASYDE
-638 YDKKASKDTTIE
+638 YDAKASKDSAVRSAT
-650 NPAARR
+650 ARR
-656 VPAALRQ
+656 VPKALRQ
-663 KLAEIKAALDAGKP
+663 VLADVTAALKG
-677 AKKAKK
+677 